1 MRALWAREFGPVSN
15 LEVRDVPAPELRAG
29 AVRIRVRAA
38 GVAFATKLVIEGKH
52 QNKPPLPLI
61 PGSEFAGEVLE
72 VADGVT
78 QLKPGDRVVGS
89 QGTGGYAEEIVV
101 RAGNVRRIPASL
113 GFAEATQFATLYPTA
128 YGALRWRGA
137 LKAGETLL
145 VHGAAGGTG
154 ITAIEVGKAM
164 DAKVIATISSAAK
177 AEAVRAHGADHAIDY
192 TRADVRDCVLAA
204 TEGRGA
210 DVVFDPVGG
219 DLFDAS
225 LRCIAPEGRILTIG
239 YAAGRIPQIGVNL
252 LLVKNASVMGFFWG
266 WYIGNSKLPP
276 PADARQRLDAM
287 YAELF
292 RWFEEGRLKPRIHAS
307 FDLADVA
314 KAFDELEGRRVI
326 GKVVLTP

>member
-1 MRALWAREFGPVSN
+1 MRALLAESFGPVAN
-15 LEVRDVPAPELRAG
+15 LQVRDVPAPALRPG
-29 AVRIRVRAA
+29 TVRVRVRAA

-52 QNKPPLPLI
+52 QNKPTLPLI
-61 PGSEFAGEVLE
+61 PGSEFAGEVIE
-72 VADGVT
+72 VAEGAGD
-78 QLKPGDRVVGS
+78 LKPGDRVIGS

-113 GFAEATQFATLYPTA
+113 GFAEATQFPTLYPTA
-128 YGALRWRGA
+128 YGALKWRAA
-137 LKAGETLL
+137 LKPGETLL

-154 ITAIEVGKAM
+154 ITAVEVGRAM
-164 DAKVIATISSAAK
+164 GAKVIATISGPAK

-210 DVVFDPVGG
+210 DVIFDPVGG

-225 LRCIAPEGRILTIG
+225 MRCVAPEGRILTIG

-266 WYIGNSKLPP
+266 WYTGNSKVPP
-276 PADARQRLDAM
+276 PADAEQRLAAM

-292 RWFEEGRLKPRIHAS
+292 RWFEEGRLKPRTHAS
-307 FDLADVA
+307 FDLAEVA
-314 KAFDELEGRRVI
+314 QAFDELEGRRVI

>member
-1 MRALWAREFGPVSN
+1 MRALLARAFGPVSD
-15 LEVRDVPAPELRAG
+15 LEVCDVPPPELRAK

-52 QNKPPLPLI
+52 QNKPALPLI
-61 PGSEFAGEVLE
+61 PGSEFAGEVVE
-72 VADGVT
+72 VAEGVT
-78 QLKPGDRVVGS
+78 TLKPGDRIVGS

-101 RAGNVRRIPASL
+101 RATNVRRIPDGL

-128 YGALRWRGA
+128 YGALRWRA
-137 LKAGETLL
+137 NLKPGETLL

-164 DAKVIATISSAAK
+164 GATVIATISSAAK
-177 AEAVRAHGADHAIDY
+177 AEAVRTHGADHAIDY
-192 TRADVRDCVLAA
+192 TRADMRERVLEL
-204 TEGRGA
+204 TGGRGA
-210 DVVFDPVGG
+210 DVIFDPVGG

-225 LRCIAPEGRILTIG
+225 MRCVAPEGRILTIG

-276 PADARQRLDAM
+276 PADAAERLDAM

-292 RWFEEGRLKPRIHAS
+292 RWFEEGRLKPRTHAR
-307 FDLADVA
+307 FGLADVA
-314 KAFDELEGRRVI
+314 KAFDELESRRVI